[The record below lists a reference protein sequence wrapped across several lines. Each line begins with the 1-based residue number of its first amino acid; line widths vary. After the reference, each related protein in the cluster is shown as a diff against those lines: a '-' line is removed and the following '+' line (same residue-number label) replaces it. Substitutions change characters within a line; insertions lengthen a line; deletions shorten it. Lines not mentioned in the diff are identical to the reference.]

1 MSTHFAWVTMRKCIG
16 DFWGLKKGGLEGG
29 QTGSWK
35 RGLGGV
41 KRVKW
46 EQEVSVWGELKGSSF
61 TSFWGRCGREGSV
74 EGVTEKM

>member
-1 MSTHFAWVTMRKCIG
+1 MIFG
-16 DFWGLKKGGLEGG
+16 GLKKGGLEGG
-29 QTGSWK
+29 QTGSRK
-35 RGLGGV
+35 RGLWGV

-46 EQEVSVWGELKGSSF
+46 EQKVSVWDELEGFSF